1 MKPYPILKS
10 KRATLAAA
18 RRIIARDS
26 IWADKDVEDLAHT
39 VVAMLKRKR
48 KGKRT

>member
-1 MKPYPILKS
+1 MIYPVLKS
-10 KRATLAAA
+10 KKAMLAAA

-26 IWADKDVEDLAHT
+26 IWTDKDVFDLAHT